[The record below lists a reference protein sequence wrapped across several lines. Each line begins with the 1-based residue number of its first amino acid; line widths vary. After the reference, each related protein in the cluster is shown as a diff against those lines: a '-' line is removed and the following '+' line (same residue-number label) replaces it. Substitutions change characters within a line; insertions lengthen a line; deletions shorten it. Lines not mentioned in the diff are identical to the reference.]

1 MIARLKQYWAD
12 RSPREQQL
20 LGVMLVLLALVVIG
34 LGIVRPLAKATETA
48 QARLDRVAL
57 ESGQIRAAADRLRGA
72 QKDAPPPATVALP
85 VAVSQSASAA
95 GFSLAMLDAQGED
108 RIGITI
114 ASAKSPALFGW
125 FTQLAKQGIFVE
137 RMTIR
142 TGGDATLA
150 VDATLRQRA
159 R

>member
-1 MIARLKQYWAD
+1 MTARLRDLWRE

-20 LGVMLVLLALVVIG
+20 LAVMFVLLALVVIG
-34 LGIVRPLAKATETA
+34 LGIIRPLAKATETA

-57 ESGQIRAAADRLRGA
+57 ESGQIRAAADRLRAA
-72 QKDAPPPATVALP
+72 QKDAPPPATAALS
-85 VAVSQSASAA
+85 VAVGQSASAS
-95 GFSLAMLDAQGED
+95 GFTLSMLDAQGED

-114 ASAKSPALFGW
+114 PSAKSPALFGW

-142 TGGDATLA
+142 TGGDATLT

>member
-1 MIARLKQYWAD
+1 MTARLKQLWFE

-20 LGVMLVLLALVVIG
+20 LLVMFVLLALVVIG

-48 QARLDRVAL
+48 QARLDRVSL
-57 ESGQIRAAADRLRGA
+57 EAGQVSAAADRLRTA

-85 VAVSQSASAA
+85 IAIEQSANAA
-95 GFSLAMLDAQGED
+95 GFTLSMLDAQGED

-114 ASAKSPALFGW
+114 PSAKSPALFGW
-125 FTQLAKQGIFVE
+125 FAQLAKQGIFVE
-137 RMTIR
+137 RLTIR
-142 TGGDATLA
+142 TGSGATLA